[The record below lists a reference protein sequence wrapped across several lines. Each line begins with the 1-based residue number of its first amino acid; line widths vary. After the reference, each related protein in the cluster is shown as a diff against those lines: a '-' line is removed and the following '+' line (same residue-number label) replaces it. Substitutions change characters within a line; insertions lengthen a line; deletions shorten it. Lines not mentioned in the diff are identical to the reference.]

1 MGYEVNLCSP
11 HYISQLSPKNVSR
24 VSNETEAVTQQRE
37 RKEEREIYLRR
48 CLFRERRKQP
58 EAGGPTQPHAP
69 QPLHALI
76 LSLVAAGPPVLTF
89 EAGRQPPLPTAG
101 DWGAGVF
108 LLIIWRGVS
117 LPAVWRGE
125 DWLLQHVRKPAA
137 AQRLAGRVQLLT
149 GPT

>member
-1 MGYEVNLCSP
+1 MFV
-11 HYISQLSPKNVSR
+11 
-24 VSNETEAVTQQRE
+24 QRE
-37 RKEEREIYLRR
+37 EKAARGR
-48 CLFRERRKQP
+48 
-58 EAGGPTQPHAP
+58 GPNSATCP

>member
-1 MGYEVNLCSP
+1 MFV
-11 HYISQLSPKNVSR
+11 
-24 VSNETEAVTQQRE
+24 QRE
-37 RKEEREIYLRR
+37 EKAARGR
-48 CLFRERRKQP
+48 
-58 EAGGPTQPHAP
+58 GPNSATCP
-69 QPLHALI
+69 QPSHALI

-125 DWLLQHVRKPAA
+125 GLVFTTRKKAGCGPAPRWESA
-137 AQRLAGRVQLLT
+137 IINRSYLGLGKNAGLHGV
-149 GPT
+149 